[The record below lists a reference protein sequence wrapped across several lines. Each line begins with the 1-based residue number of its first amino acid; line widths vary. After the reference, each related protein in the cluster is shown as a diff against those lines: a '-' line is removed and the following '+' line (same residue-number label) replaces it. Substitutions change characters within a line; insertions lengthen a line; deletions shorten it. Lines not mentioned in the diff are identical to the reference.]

1 MSFVERFKKDYHSIE
16 KLEEL
21 FQDIATSQE
30 EYELASEVDDRVT
43 ELYLKEA
50 LFRIRINK
58 KLSQM
63 RTS

>member
-30 EYELASEVDDRVT
+30 NLHLAAEVEDRIT

-50 LFRIRINK
+50 LFRIRVNK
-58 KLSQM
+58 KLLKM

>member
-21 FQDIATSQE
+21 FQDIATSQK

-50 LFRIRINK
+50 LFRIRVNK
-58 KLSQM
+58 KLLEM

>member
-1 MSFVERFKKDYHSIE
+1 VSFVERFKKDYHSIE

-58 KLSQM
+58 KLLQM